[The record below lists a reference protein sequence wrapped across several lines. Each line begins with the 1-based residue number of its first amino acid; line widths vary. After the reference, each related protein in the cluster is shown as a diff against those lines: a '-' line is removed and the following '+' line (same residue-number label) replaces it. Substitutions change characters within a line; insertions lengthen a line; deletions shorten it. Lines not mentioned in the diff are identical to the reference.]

1 MHNYIHRYLPI
12 NRILNRSLIA
22 KFPRVKIGQNN
33 MSIIDISTGNVNM
46 EVLSKK
52 ALVLA
57 HEEVN

>member
-1 MHNYIHRYLPI
+1 MHNYIHRYLSI

-22 KFPRVKIGQNN
+22 EFSRVKIGQNN

>member
-1 MHNYIHRYLPI
+1 
-12 NRILNRSLIA
+12 
-22 KFPRVKIGQNN
+22 